1 MADQIKPESLP
12 AKRKLALTEDEHHLI
27 ERYRLNNTAIDAFNL
42 GLDNAI
48 EVINNQA
55 DGDRG
60 MMILAIEAVRR
71 RRVSPL

>member
-12 AKRKLALTEDEHHLI
+12 AKRKLALTEDEHQLI

-60 MMILAIEAVRR
+60 MMILAIEAIRR